1 MGNPAI
7 VAGDKVTGTC
17 PNHLIPSA
25 SGTAPAGPLPFSAP
39 LTVDTVATVLIGGKP
54 AAVVGSSG
62 YNTPP
67 HAGIVD
73 GAFASPTGQVGRILT
88 GSPTVLIGG
97 KPAAT
102 GSSTAAM
109 CATPATAITPT
120 VTSVLIG

>member
-1 MGNPAI
+1 MGSPAI

-39 LTVDTVATVLIGGKP
+39 ISVDTIATVLIGGKP

-62 YNTPP
+62 YNMPP
-67 HAGIVD
+67 HVGIVD
-73 GAFASPTGQVGRILT
+73 GPFATPTSQLGRIVT
-88 GSPTVLIGG
+88 GSLTVLVGG

-102 GSSTAAM
+102 SSSSAVM
-109 CATPATAITPT
+109 CATPASTVVPT

>member
-7 VAGDKVTGTC
+7 VMGDKINGIC
-17 PNHLIPSA
+17 PSHLIPSA

-39 LTVDTVATVLIGGKP
+39 ITLGTVPTVVIGGKA

-73 GAFASPTGQVGRILT
+73 GAFATPTAQIGRIVS
-88 GSPTVLIGG
+88 GSTTVVIGGKLAATQGSQATMCVAPATAIVPSVLTVLIG
-97 KPAAT
+97 
-102 GSSTAAM
+102 
-109 CATPATAITPT
+109 
-120 VTSVLIG
+120 

>member
-7 VAGDKVTGTC
+7 VAGDQITGTC
-17 PNHLIPSA
+17 PSHLVPSA

-39 LTVDTVATVLIGGKP
+39 ITMDTVATVVIGGKP

-67 HAGIVD
+67 HVGIVD
-73 GAFASPTGQVGRILT
+73 GAFASPTGQVGRILS

-102 GSSTAAM
+102 SSSTATM
-109 CATPATAITPT
+109 CVAPASSVVPS
-120 VTSVLIG
+120 VTTVLIG

>member
-1 MGNPAI
+1 MGNPAL
-7 VAGDKVTGTC
+7 AMGDKVTGTC
-17 PNHLIPSA
+17 PNHLIPSP

-39 LTVDTVATVLIGGKP
+39 LTQGLVATVLIRNKA

-73 GAFASPTGQVGRILT
+73 GAFATPTMQVGRVVS
-88 GSPTVLIGG
+88 GSATVLIGG

-102 GSSTAAM
+102 TLSSCSM
-109 CATPATAITPT
+109 CATPATAAGPGAPN
-120 VTSVLIG
+120 VLIG